1 MLWLIAGFLKNKIL
15 EYLKDII
22 LFLLILQY
30 PYYNNVHLNLKISYV
45 VSEFVIFGITVI
57 ILDV

>member
-1 MLWLIAGFLKNKIL
+1 MLWLIAGFFKIKLL

-30 PYYNNVHLNLKISYV
+30 PYYNNVHLNLKIIYV
-45 VSEFVIFGITVI
+45 VNKFVILGITVI

>member
-1 MLWLIAGFLKNKIL
+1 MLWLIAGVLKNKIL

-45 VSEFVIFGITVI
+45 VGKIVILCITVI

>member
-1 MLWLIAGFLKNKIL
+1 MLLLIAGFLKNKIL

-30 PYYNNVHLNLKISYV
+30 PYSNNVHLSLKISYV
-45 VSEFVIFGITVI
+45 VGKFVILGITVI

>member
-1 MLWLIAGFLKNKIL
+1 MLWLIAGILKIKL
-15 EYLKDII
+15 FEYLKDII

-30 PYYNNVHLNLKISYV
+30 PYYDNVHLNLKISYV
-45 VSEFVIFGITVI
+45 VSKFVILGMTVI